1 MNMRKISEHLQMC
14 GKIAVVHNKEDNTW
28 FVMNENNAVLKSRST
43 LAECIRFAK
52 SLQTEK

>member
-1 MNMRKISEHLQMC
+1 MC